1 MIGVIEIGIILLT
14 VFFVLP
20 FAKAIKR
27 RMEKKSM
34 RRTKR

>member
-1 MIGVIEIGIILLT
+1 MIGVIEIGIILLI
-14 VFFVLP
+14 LSIP
-20 FAKAIKR
+20 AFAKAIKR

>member
-1 MIGVIEIGIILLT
+1 MIGVIEIGIILLI
-14 VFFVLP
+14 LSILA